1 MAKLRFKDREDAG
14 RQLGAEL
21 RSYAK
26 ERPLIIAI
34 PGGGVPVGFEVARAL
49 GAPLDIWV
57 VKKIGVPWHPE
68 LGVGAIAEGG
78 QLSISRALIDEIGL
92 TGIELAEATEP
103 KRREVAEQVRQLRGD
118 RLRPALRGRMVVL
131 VDDGIATGGTIQ
143 AAVEAVRAE
152 APKLIVLAVPVAAPE
167 VLSLLSA
174 RVDRVVCLH
183 TPAPLHAIGLW
194 YEDFA
199 QVPDTEVS
207 RLLELA
213 RKNHLSIDP
222 PGGGPPPVRPQLVR

>member
-1 MAKLRFKDREDAG
+1 MAKLRFKDREEAG

-26 ERPLIIAI
+26 ERPVVVAI

-49 GAPLDIWV
+49 GAPLEIWV

-68 LGVGAIAEGG
+68 LGVGAITEGG
-78 QLSISRALIDEIGL
+78 QLSISRELIDEVGL
-92 TGIELAEATEP
+92 TGIELAEVTEQ
-103 KRREVAEQVRQLRGD
+103 KRREVAEQVRKLRGD
-118 RLRPALRGRMVVL
+118 RPRPVLRGRMVVL

-143 AAVEAVRAE
+143 AAIEAVRAE
-152 APKLIVLAVPVAAPE
+152 NPKLIVLAVPVAPPA
-167 VLSLLSA
+167 LLGQLAA

-183 TPAPLHAIGLW
+183 TPTELRAIGLW
-194 YEDFA
+194 YDDFS

-213 RKNHLSIDP
+213 RKTQP
-222 PGGGPPPVRPQLVR
+222 ATEPTGGGPPPVRPQLVR